1 MTESALLRVVIG
13 LLLVVAAI
21 LAAAWL
27 ARRAGLAG
35 RAGAGVLKQ
44 VASVAVGPRQSVAV
58 LQVEDTWLVVG
69 VTPTQLTALHTLPA
83 GALPPAPAELGA
95 FAGKLSQA
103 LKRRG

>member
-1 MTESALLRVVIG
+1 MTESAVLRVVIG

-21 LAAAWL
+21 LASAWL

-35 RAGAGVLKQ
+35 PARSSLLRQ
-44 VASVAVGPRQSVAV
+44 VARVQVGPRQSVAV
-58 LQVEDTWLVVG
+58 LQIADTWLVVG
-69 VTPTQLTALHTLPA
+69 VTPSQLTALHTLPA
-83 GALPPAPAELGA
+83 GTVPPPPVELGA